1 MKKRNVLIF
10 VLAVLCVVSLALT
23 ACQEP
28 ATIES
33 ISVKAGSFDAG
44 YIVGDT
50 VSYANAKLIVKYSDN
65 TEKEVALTA
74 DMVSPAIS
82 TEEVGTFTH
91 TVTYEEKTCT
101 FTITVTNPVES
112 ISLKEGSF
120 KEKYNVGEE
129 VSFDNA
135 KLVVKYENGAE
146 EDRALTA
153 DMVSPA
159 ISTASAGTTTHTV
172 TFGGKTCTFDIVVEL
187 KETIQS
193 VTLPQSYR
201 DYLSA
206 TNNLAPVTMEGY
218 AEDLDAYDGLF
229 SKKAVYEVGNINAF
243 KFELEARVLNP
254 LTGEKTVTGDFYKIK
269 VSVKDTEEGNY
280 TELTSENQAEYVT
293 YDGAK
298 NYYWFTEQAVGKY
311 FKIEISIDT
320 AKVNSALPA
329 NEKWAIE
336 VKVVNGYN
344 AYDAK
349 GLSVYDNRNNNNW
362 RALKDEQLD
371 WDTKKLYEYT
381 DVTNVVLHNS
391 FTIYPKDLPASYFW
405 TGEETLWSTLVEN
418 KNGADGDNNSMLKTE
433 DIIGS
438 LRDGISSD
446 GWFNFGPCGSE
457 SEQANSKSVLGEY
470 WEGYRCG
477 NGNKGLY
484 TTTGCDVSG
493 NFMTISVSS
502 ERDDEGRIIKT
513 YYGDDTRNGTATGH
527 WAVFRNMEDDHGNN
541 ETHEFKNLHLRGNTG
556 HSEATGPAGL
566 VALSMWMKEV
576 KLINSVVQKTYIAIL
591 GDQFTDVTFQ
601 DSKVSDVASQMTYQW
616 RSTSI
621 VIDSVLRDCG
631 GPLFILCDSTRNT
644 KDDGAS
650 FNTDASCPELYVD
663 NNSILENW
671 VTGEESWFNINNAS
685 AIVGG
690 VKMINNAIQGYLQRT
705 IMSTKNDNSVFN
717 CVAIIIPD
725 PGDISNGSQVDGGV
739 RWIKGQFV
747 RGTGT
752 TKEEIASAT
761 DKEVIDVNDP
771 IMTTP
776 FIPHPQYP
784 GVNVTIRQANSVL
797 FASNGKYAFVSNAD
811 TYEITKIPGF
821 DDWSKA
827 SDLLGITTNMAGG
840 PYISLIFGGVK
851 ALG

>member
-1 MKKRNVLIF
+1 MKKRDILII

-23 ACQEP
+23 ACKEP
-28 ATIES
+28 ATVES
-33 ISVKAGSFDAG
+33 ISLKAGSFDAG

-50 VSYANAKLIVKYSDN
+50 VSYANAKLIVKYSDD
-65 TEKEVALTA
+65 TEQEVALTA

-82 TEEVGTFTH
+82 TEQVGTYTH
-91 TVTYEEKTCT
+91 TATYEGKTCT

-120 KEKYNVGEE
+120 KAKYNVGEE

-135 KLVVKYENGAE
+135 KLVVKYENGDE
-146 EDRALTA
+146 EEISLTA
-153 DMVSPA
+153 SMVSPA

-172 TFGGKTCTFDIVVEL
+172 TFGGKHCTFDIVVEL

-193 VTLPQSYR
+193 VTLPKSYQ

-206 TNNLAPVTMEGY
+206 TSNLAPVTMEGY
-218 AEDLDAYDGLF
+218 ADNLDTYDGLF

-243 KFELEARVLNP
+243 RFELATRVINP

-269 VSVKDTEEGNY
+269 VSVKNTEEGTY
-280 TELTSENQAEYVT
+280 TELTSDNQADYVT
-293 YDGAK
+293 YDGTK

-320 AKVNSALPA
+320 SKVNSALPA
-329 NEKWAIE
+329 NEKWTIE

-344 AYDAK
+344 AYDAR
-349 GLSVYDNRNNNNW
+349 GLSVYDNRNNNSW
-362 RALKDEQLD
+362 RTLKDEKLD

-391 FTIYPKDLPASYFW
+391 ITIYPKDLPASYFW
-405 TGEETLWSTLVEN
+405 TGKEDLWSTLVDN
-418 KNGADGDNNSMLKTE
+418 VGGVDGDNNSGIKVD
-433 DIIGS
+433 DIKGS
-438 LRDGISSD
+438 LRNGISSD
-446 GWFNFGPCGSE
+446 GWFNFGPCGS
-457 SEQANSKSVLGEY
+457 SAEQEISQSVLGDC

-493 NFMTISVSS
+493 NFMTITVS
-502 ERDDEGRIIKT
+502 EKRDDQGRIIKV
-513 YYGDDTRNGTATGH
+513 YYGDDTKNGTATSH
-527 WAVFRNMEDDHGNN
+527 WAVFRDMEEDHTNN
-541 ETHEFKNLHLRGNTG
+541 ESHEFKNLHLRGNTG
-556 HSEATGPAGL
+556 HSEATGPAGV
-566 VALSMWMKEV
+566 VAFSMWMKEV
-576 KLINSVVQKTYIAIL
+576 KITNSVVQKVYVGVL

-601 DSKVSDVASQMTYQW
+601 DSKASDIASQMTYQW

-621 VIDSVLRDCG
+621 VINSVLRDCG

-644 KDDGAS
+644 KDNGAT
-650 FNTDASCPELYVD
+650 FNTDASYPEMYVD

-685 AIVGG
+685 MIVGG
-690 VKMINNAIQGYLQRT
+690 VKKINAAIQGYLQRT
-705 IMSTKNDNSVFN
+705 IMSTKNSKEVFN

-725 PGDISNGSQVDGGV
+725 PGDIGNGTQVDGGT
-739 RWIKGQFV
+739 RWLKGQFV

-761 DKEVIDVNDP
+761 DKEVIDVNDQLLN
-771 IMTTP
+771 TP

-784 GVNVTIRQANSVL
+784 GVNVTVRQANSVL

-811 TYEITKIPGF
+811 TYEITRITGY
-821 DDWSKA
+821 DDWTKA

-851 ALG
+851 SVG